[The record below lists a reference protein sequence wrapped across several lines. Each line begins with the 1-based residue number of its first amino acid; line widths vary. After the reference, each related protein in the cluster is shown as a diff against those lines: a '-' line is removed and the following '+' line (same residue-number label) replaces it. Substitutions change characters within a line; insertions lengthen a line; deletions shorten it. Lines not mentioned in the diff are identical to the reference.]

1 MNSPIHEFKV
11 MYKGQRAFQ
20 NLINGVV
27 FLIHYFEKQFKPCF
41 FILKAFKDIMQ
52 HFDSC
57 IGEFVVLFFDATNRL
72 TDLLWAC

>member
-1 MNSPIHEFKV
+1 MTSEKKETTNSPIHEPFKP
-11 MYKGQRAFQ
+11 
-20 NLINGVV
+20 LCNGVY
-27 FLIHYFEKQFKPCF
+27 FLFLTLKQFKPSL

-72 TDLLWAC
+72 TDLL